1 MVAKSRKGAIIGLDG
16 VPYGMLDDLSDRG
29 VMPNFRDL
37 RRDGNFVPMR
47 SAIPANSAVSWSS
60 IITGENPGEHGVYGF
75 TDLMKGSYISS
86 YHSSLNLRAP
96 PFWRMDD
103 STYLIIN
110 LPASYPA
117 QEINGVLVSGFVS
130 PDINRAVYPP
140 SYASRLKERGYM
152 VDVDASKAQKSTLLF
167 FKELNEALDRRMD
180 ALRFL
185 MTETDWDVLM
195 FVITGTDRLEH
206 YLWDAYRNR
215 GHEWHQELLDF
226 YGKVDEAIGY
236 IASEIGD
243 ETPLMILSDHG
254 MEGIE
259 AGVNV
264 NTYLTQHGYLD
275 LEDNPRKSY
284 NGIKSGTKAFAME
297 SARIYLNKV
306 GKYPRGSV
314 TCDSEPELLVEL
326 TDLFQKLEKNG
337 RKVIRKVYR
346 RDELYRGRELANAPD
361 LVLVPES
368 GFNLKMGLHKESLF
382 ERGFLAGK
390 HTEDDAFLY
399 VRGWEEDWDFPKD
412 PTVEDTL
419 SIFRKISG
427 GR

>member
-1 MVAKSRKGAIIGLDG
+1 MYTKSRKGAIIGLDG
-16 VPYGMLDDLSDRG
+16 VPYGLLDDLSDRG

-37 RRDGNFVPMR
+37 RREGNFVPMR
-47 SAIPANSAVSWSS
+47 SAIPANSAVSWCS

-75 TDLMKGSYISS
+75 TDLMKGSYVSS
-86 YHSSLNLRAP
+86 YHSSLNLRVP

-103 STYLIIN
+103 STYLVMN

-130 PDINRAVYPP
+130 PDINRSVYPP
-140 SYASRLKERGYM
+140 SYAGRLKERGYM
-152 VDVDASKAQKSTLLF
+152 VDVDASKAQKSKLLF

-185 MTETDWDVLM
+185 MAETDWDVLM

-206 YLWDAYRNR
+206 YLWDAYRNM

-368 GFNLKMGLHKESLF
+368 GVNLKMGLHKESLF

>member
-29 VMPNFRDL
+29 VMSNFRDL
-37 RRDGNFVPMR
+37 KRDGAFVPMR
-47 SAIPANSAVSWSS
+47 SAIPANSAVSWIS

-75 TDLMKGSYISS
+75 TDLMKGSYVSS

-103 STYLIIN
+103 STYLVIN
-110 LPASYPA
+110 LPAAYPA
-117 QEINGVLVSGFVS
+117 QEMNGVLISGFVS
-130 PDINRAVYPP
+130 PNIDRAVYPP
-140 SYASRLKERGYM
+140 SYAGKLKEHGYM
-152 VDVDASKAQKSTLLF
+152 VDVDASKAQKSKLLF

-180 ALRFL
+180 TLRL
-185 MTETDWDVLM
+185 LIAETDWDVLM

-206 YLWDAYRNR
+206 YLWDAYSDRD
-215 GHEWHQELLDF
+215 HEWHQELLDF

-236 IASEIGD
+236 IASVIGD
-243 ETPLMILSDHG
+243 DTPLMMLSDHG

-264 NTYLTQHGYLD
+264 NTHLTQHGYLD

-284 NGIKSGTKAFAME
+284 NGIKTGTKAFALE

-314 TCDSEPELLVEL
+314 THDSEPQLLEEL
-326 TDLFQKLEKNG
+326 TDLFQRLEKNG
-337 RKVIRKVYR
+337 RKVIRKVHR
-346 RDELYRGRELANAPD
+346 RDELYRGKELANAPD

-368 GFNLKMGLHKESLF
+368 GFNLKMGLHKEKLF
-382 ERGFLAGK
+382 ERGFLTGK
-390 HTEDDAFLY
+390 HTEEDAFLY
-399 VRGWEEDWDFPKD
+399 VRGWEDDSSFPRD
-412 PTVEDTL
+412 PTVEDAL
-419 SIFRKISG
+419 SIFQKISG